1 VGGKFAKVDEDCVED
16 AFAEVDADEDC
27 FLVNKVF
34 SAPFKST
41 FSVEDKFED
50 EDGVGGRVVKEA
62 EAEDADED
70 EGVGKDAT
78 EDALCPAFPFSSL

>member
-1 VGGKFAKVDEDCVED
+1 VGGKFAKVDEDCVEDAFAEVDEDCVED

-50 EDGVGGRVVKEA
+50 VVL
-62 EAEDADED
+62 
-70 EGVGKDAT
+70 G
-78 EDALCPAFPFSSL
+78 